1 VDALMPDSETVRPA
15 LDDAYWFA
23 YSKELVDKAITSR
36 NEQAARLQNLVVWLW
51 GIYTASAA
59 VGLTLGKAH
68 FGPLTTAF
76 IALPS
81 LLLIVAYVFA
91 VGAQTPI
98 DVEFDVQSAT
108 KIKNAYTE
116 SVNRKKKFLGRAH
129 LLSFVAGI
137 FVGIALIVASFAK
150 QAPSPEF
157 AAQTKASL
165 LTVWGRGIDCKDT
178 IAIRLLPKDP
188 SLEKPMTKNVLCAA
202 NGEFVTEFELKPG
215 SEWKGAL
222 VEVKWADPKDK
233 NISHAVTREIQ

>member
-1 VDALMPDSETVRPA
+1 MCDSGIDPQT
-15 LDDAYWFA
+15 LDEKYWFN
-23 YSKELVDKAITSR
+23 YSRTELVGKAINSR
-36 NEQAARLQNLVVWLW
+36 NEQAARLQNVVVWLW
-51 GIYTASAA
+51 GIYTASAT
-59 VGLTLGKAH
+59 VGLTLGKTN
-68 FGPLTTAF
+68 FGPKTTGV
-76 IALPS
+76 IACPS
-81 LLLIVAYVFA
+81 FLLIIAYLCA
-91 VGAQTPI
+91 VRAQTP
-98 DVEFDVQSAT
+98 VDVQFEAKSPTA
-108 KIKNAYTE
+108 IKEAYTKT
-116 SVNRKKKFLGRAH
+116 VKRKRQLLAWAH
-129 LLSFVAGI
+129 GLSFLAGI

-222 VEVKWADPKDK
+222 VEIRWTDPKDK
-233 NISHAVTREIQ
+233 NVSHAMLRAIE